1 VCDLKLD
8 KVKRRDRFYD
18 RIAQEARFRGVRRCR
33 QRAIRGMVL
42 AAVLAAWG
50 CAGGVNPA
58 GEAVLDLATTIADP
72 TNGINQEITDIGAY
86 VFAST
91 AGLKGSGIAG
101 AKGVTFPD
109 SFVLYMRDRLK
120 QGSFNWNTTSGAYEL
135 TETSIPISAGDVSGT
150 ISSLE
155 LTVTFF
161 TSSDV
166 TGTGV
171 ELTDPAAGLASG
183 AGTIR
188 SLRYHRQ
195 LSGTL
200 TNSYNGVSRDFS
212 AQTDLTARWSG
223 GTGLSVDGT
232 HTRSFTHSFP
242 GGRTASGTISLEII
256 ALPTSWEQLGYFSY
270 FVTAEGIITGV
281 YDATVDR
288 PDGSSQALTKTG
300 FIEFA
305 RTEFATVSVI
315 GLSVR
320 VNLISGRV

>member
-1 VCDLKLD
+1 MMLAAL
-8 KVKRRDRFYD
+8 
-18 RIAQEARFRGVRRCR
+18 
-33 QRAIRGMVL
+33 L

-58 GEAVLDLATTIADP
+58 GEAVVDLATTIADP

-101 AKGVTFPD
+101 ARGMSFRD
-109 SFVLYMRDRLK
+109 SFVLYMRDRLE
-120 QGSFNWNTTSGAYEL
+120 GGAFTWNPVSGAYEL
-135 TETSIPISAGDVSGT
+135 TETSIPVSAGDISGT
-150 ISSLE
+150 IASLG
-155 LTVTFF
+155 LAVSFF
-161 TSSDV
+161 TSPEA

-171 ELTDPAAGLASG
+171 ELTDPTAGLAAG

-212 AQTDLTARWSG
+212 AQTDLTAGWFDGISL
-223 GTGLSVDGT
+223 TVDGT
-232 HTRSFTHSFP
+232 HSRSFTHSFP
-242 GGRTASGTISLEII
+242 GGRTATGTISLEITE
-256 ALPTSWEQLGYFSY
+256 LPTSWEQLGDFSY
-270 FVTAEGIITGV
+270 FVTAEGTLTGV

-288 PDGSSQALTKTG
+288 PDGSSQALTRAG
-300 FIEFA
+300 LIEFDHG
-305 RTEFATVSVI
+305 EVATVSII

-320 VNLISGRV
+320 VNLISGRVWE